1 MLPALPS
8 CQSEADGGRQLLL
21 FMENP
26 HSSCPPPPPAL
37 ATEGSLAPW
46 GWAPEGGLAQAA
58 AREVRPNARAR
69 GGRSLPRKNEGL
81 CWDARQGDEELG
93 HRKKARKENFA
104 CKEVTPSGIAGRGS
118 AVSPDFQDCTSW
130 LAKP

>member
-8 CQSEADGGRQLLL
+8 CRSEADGGRQLLL

-26 HSSCPPPPPAL
+26 PLLMPPPLAAL

-46 GWAPEGGLAQAA
+46 GAPEGRLARAA

-69 GGRSLPRKNEGL
+69 GGRSLPRRNEGL
-81 CWDARQGDEELG
+81 CWDARQGEEELG

-104 CKEVTPSGIAGRGS
+104 CKEVTLSGIPGRGS

>member
-1 MLPALPS
+1 MAGGS
-8 CQSEADGGRQLLL
+8 CCFSWRTLT
-21 FMENP
+21 P
-26 HSSCPPPPPAL
+26 HAPPPPPPAL